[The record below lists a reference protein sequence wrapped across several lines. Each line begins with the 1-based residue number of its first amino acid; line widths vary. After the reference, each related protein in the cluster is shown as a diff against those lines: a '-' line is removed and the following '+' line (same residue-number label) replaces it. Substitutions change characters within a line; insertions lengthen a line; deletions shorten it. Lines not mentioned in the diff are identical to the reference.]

1 MFRSTGSG
9 GRHRRTTTRIAA
21 ACAIPIALCIAC
33 AGVAQAAPG
42 QPGVSVAP
50 GQQPGVTQPAPAP
63 APPAPEDSYIAGYTP
78 IYDYSETRTVDDYNA
93 GRQRPSYD
101 TTYYSEPVVYESNP
115 APIQGPGISDSP
127 ETVAPTPAPAPAPV
141 PTVKRP
147 TIVPIEVDDDSVL
160 IGATPYRIPDGV
172 DRVFARQVSNT
183 FQAIQAD
190 GGNLLVDN
198 GLATAPRADRIAAGT
213 AAGAVTGGLVGL
225 GVGLVPGAAITA
237 GGAAIG
243 AGLGVAATPVLTPAI
258 VWAGPVG
265 YVFVPGAAALAGAGV
280 GAAVSAPIVAA
291 TTAVGAAAGALIGGA
306 AAGGE
311 AATIEEPAPAPAPA
325 ASAAPAAPTT
335 SPVPVTPAPL
345 ATAAGP
351 DLLAQANTAVQNAA
365 PVVEKAVSDAGTW
378 VAPAA
383 TAAAGFASTVV
394 EQPAV
399 ADAVAAAGPALE
411 QANAAW
417 QALTTSQPV

>member
-9 GRHRRTTTRIAA
+9 GRHRRTSARIAT
-21 ACAIPIALCIAC
+21 ACAIPVALCIAC

-50 GQQPGVTQPAPAP
+50 SQQPGVTQPAPAP
-63 APPAPEDSYIAGYTP
+63 APPAPAENKYVPGYTP
-78 IYDYSETRTVDDYNA
+78 IYDYSETRTVNDYNA

-101 TTYYSEPVVYESNP
+101 PPYYSEPADYESSP
-115 APIQGPGISDSP
+115 APIQGPGISDGP
-127 ETVAPTPAPAPAPV
+127 ETVTPAPAPV

-147 TIVPIEVDDDSVL
+147 TIVPIDVDDDSVL

-243 AGLGVAATPVLTPAI
+243 AGLGVAATPALTPAI

-291 TTAVGAAAGALIGGA
+291 TTVVGAAAGALIGGA

-311 AATIEEPAPAPAPA
+311 AATIEEPAPAPAVDV
-325 ASAAPAAPTT
+325 APAPPAT
-335 SPVPVTPAPL
+335 SPVPVIPAPL
-345 ATAAGP
+345 AAEAGP

-365 PVVEKAVSDAGTW
+365 PVVEQAVNDANTW
-378 VAPAA
+378 IEPAA
-383 TAAAGFASTVV
+383 TAAQGFASTVV

-399 ADAVAAAGPALE
+399 ADAIAAAGPVLD
-411 QANAAW
+411 QADAAW